1 MPRAPGRIDGGGEP
15 VLAGRLVAALEAARA
30 DNVVAESL
38 THPFHAYPARMHPAT
53 ARALVELFC
62 DRAPADA
69 LVVDPFAGSGTTLVE
84 ARAVGIDAVGI
95 DLNPLAVL
103 VARAKTWTQTN
114 SRIQTMRRIGNQIS
128 GAVLTAGRAAR
139 RSGHEPPPLR
149 RIEGFDPNARNRRL
163 AKWFLPHVRR
173 ELEMIAAQLDALRDE
188 DAELADVLTAALS
201 AVLYKV
207 SSRTSDTDP
216 TWVDRQVARGAPA
229 RLFAQRVELL
239 AAGLLD
245 LGQTRGRPPKVIEAD
260 ARGLATHVAPGTA
273 WAVITSPPYAGT
285 YDYAEHQRLR
295 FDFLGLRHRAFDEG
309 EIGARRRLSAQPAEP
324 AGDPRVSPNRGSDT
338 ARGPGR
344 DPRVS
349 PNRGSDRTP
358 APALAPAPAAGDP
371 WREDLAAMLVAIA
384 AALRPGRY
392 AAFVIGDSVAGGKAH
407 HALDDLRDA
416 LPGSLDLVGWASQQ
430 RPMLGMVERR
440 AFGDRPKAE
449 HVIVVRASDQ

>member
-1 MPRAPGRIDGGGEP
+1 
-15 VLAGRLVAALEAARA
+15 
-30 DNVVAESL
+30 
-38 THPFHAYPARMHPAT
+38 
-53 ARALVELFC
+53 
-62 DRAPADA
+62 
-69 LVVDPFAGSGTTLVE
+69 
-84 ARAVGIDAVGI
+84 
-95 DLNPLAVL
+95 
-103 VARAKTWTQTN
+103 
-114 SRIQTMRRIGNQIS
+114 MRRIGNQIS

-173 ELEMIAAQLDALRDE
+173 ELEMIAAQLDELRGE

-245 LGQTRGRPPKVIEAD
+245 LGQTRGKPPRLIEAD

-324 AGDPRVSPNRGSDT
+324 AGNPRVSPNRGSDA

-344 DPRVS
+344 DSRVSPNRGSDAARGPGRDSRVYPRVS

-358 APALAPAPAAGDP
+358 APVLPPAPAAGDP

-449 HVIVVRASDQ
+449 HVIVVRASGQ